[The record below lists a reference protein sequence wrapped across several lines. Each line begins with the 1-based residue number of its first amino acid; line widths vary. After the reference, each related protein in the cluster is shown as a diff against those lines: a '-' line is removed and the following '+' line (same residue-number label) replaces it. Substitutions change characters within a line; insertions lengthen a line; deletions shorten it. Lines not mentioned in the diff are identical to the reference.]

1 MPAELYTERSTQSVA
16 PYRVVA
22 AKHTLRHQRN
32 QLSTNLKTDCR
43 MGSTV
48 RAALHSG
55 KIMNKLILPVLALEY
70 IAPVIQDADGL
81 QLETVGQWIP
91 GIQKAW

>member
-1 MPAELYTERSTQSVA
+1 
-16 PYRVVA
+16 
-22 AKHTLRHQRN
+22 
-32 QLSTNLKTDCR
+32 